1 MEVAASFEQ
10 PGPLV
15 RRAKEVLM
23 MGKVTDNNTAIGKS
37 WDEVERELYT
47 PDEIA
52 ESDLRVAQ
60 IGKVIRA
67 RLKKTA
73 VKEVGDHGGTDCP
86 AQ

>member
-1 MEVAASFEQ
+1 
-10 PGPLV
+10 
-15 RRAKEVLM
+15 M
-23 MGKVTDNNTAIGKS
+23 MGKVTNNNTNNNTAMGRS

-47 PDEIA
+47 PAEIA

-67 RLKKTA
+67 RQRKTA
-73 VKEVGDHGGTDCP
+73 VEEVGDHGGTDHL